1 MMGKQ
6 VFRKN
11 GLNSLPVPLSIFAT
25 LHPPSTPLHHLIMVP
40 GHALWTGQD
49 PGLVTND
56 GEWILEEY
64 QKGGSVKTFVKHID
78 KG

>member
-1 MMGKQ
+1 
-6 VFRKN
+6 
-11 GLNSLPVPLSIFAT
+11 
-25 LHPPSTPLHHLIMVP
+25 MVP
-40 GHALWTGQD
+40 GHAIWTGQD

-64 QKGGSVKTFVKHID
+64 QKRGSVKTFVKHID